1 MHEQRGSHR
10 SHGEALEVGA
20 DAARLLELLER
31 LEQDGHD
38 PVSIAEL
45 RERGISAPA
54 HAIYMLQLA
63 GYPVARVRRGDQP
76 GRRAYRLRAARART
90 RVPAVGADS
99 R

>member
-1 MHEQRGSHR
+1 M
-10 SHGEALEVGA
+10 GA
-20 DAARLLELLER
+20 DAARLLELLEL

-63 GYPVARVRRGDQP
+63 GYPVASVRRGDQP